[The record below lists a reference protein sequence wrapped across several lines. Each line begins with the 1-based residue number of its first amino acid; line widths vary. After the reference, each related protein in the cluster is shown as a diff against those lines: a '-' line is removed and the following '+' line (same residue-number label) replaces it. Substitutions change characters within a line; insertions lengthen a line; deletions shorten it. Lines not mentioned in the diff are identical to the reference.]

1 MRSRDGNN
9 YRSLAICSVILFNSL
24 VLNASEYLI
33 SYRYVVKD
41 ALLYNESLQISHAM
55 KSCIG
60 KPISFIELSHNGA
73 NNLAGI
79 IDENSVEFINFIQKL
94 GLHIEHKEFTLN
106 AQNSSTTILTLK
118 TRCFKVDFNDNFARI
133 SPLK

>member
-9 YRSLAICSVILFNSL
+9 YRSLAICSVIFFNSL

-41 ALLYNESLQISHAM
+41 AILYNESLLISKTM

-60 KPISFIELSHNGA
+60 KPMNFIELSHNGA
-73 NNLAGI
+73 NDLAEI
-79 IDENSVEFINFIQKL
+79 IDENSIEFINFIQKL

-106 AQNSSTTILTLK
+106 AQNTSTTILTLK
-118 TRCFKVDFNDNFARI
+118 TRCFKVDFNDNFAKI